1 MMGKLPKRFVLFG
14 NSEMTSCIGAIKH
27 LQAAIDG
34 ELDPDL
40 QARVLAHLEACLSC
54 GMQAQTYREI
64 KMSILRANGSD
75 LDPGVI
81 SDLER
86 FARQIDSGS

>member
-34 ELDPDL
+34 ELEPEL
-40 QARVLAHLEACLSC
+40 QARVVAHLEACLSC

-64 KMSILRANGSD
+64 KASILRANTSE
-75 LDPGVI
+75 LDPAVI

-86 FARQIDSGS
+86 FARQIDTAT